1 MSKKFR
7 KDVGA
12 LGLNSLVNVLKTDY
26 SDTEIISYVL
36 DTLCN
41 VCSPEDFDEEVVD
54 DNREDITGVGEGF
67 SEMFLKNKENITLLL
82 NYMEE
87 FDFKIRRP
95 AVQLLTDLLTNC
107 TREVQQQVLDSHTG
121 VSKLMDVLGETR
133 EVLRNDA
140 LIVLF
145 KLTKGN
151 SNIQKIVA
159 FENAFDKLMEIMEFE
174 GWTDGGIVVED
185 CLRLLLNLLRNNPS
199 NQTFFK
205 EGSYINRIR
214 PGLEVIQTDDFGWDA
229 QKVANMLHILQL
241 VRTLNSPTNPS
252 QVTTSCQQATFTSG
266 VMTQLTQILLASG
279 IPADVLTETINT
291 LAEVIRGDNANQQR
305 FMEVSAPSQPPRP
318 AIILLL
324 MSMVNDKQPFSLRCA
339 VLYCFQSYLHKHPA
353 GQAGIVASLLPTAP
367 GDPATDVSAG
377 QLLCGGL
384 FSGEPV
390 SNWLC
395 SAALSHVFM
404 DNPGVQ
410 VELLR
415 VQLATVPG
423 APPVS
428 LLAQTV
434 RLLQHLPSS
443 AMTAR
448 LGLLQLLCAWV
459 AGCPQAVALLLS
471 TPDSLSFIL
480 SQIQSNEH
488 DETERLGHG
497 LCSVLMGLC
506 ILHNDNSVA
515 GHTAADLST
524 LVEKRIGSDTF
535 LDKISNIPKHESYIK
550 ALKSPQLRCGSIGD
564 LVFDHKFCEL
574 FRSIDRDI
582 TGIIMKGA
590 AQSVSDSN
598 GSAANESADVEIY
611 KNFIREQDLRMNQF
625 VEANNLLKVELTN
638 LKAAHVEVQAT
649 VHQLRDQAAIL
660 QAQALNAASN
670 GPTTDAGQESGGG
683 ETTVSHGAGLR
694 QEEIER
700 QVRHKDEYIAEL
712 EARLE
717 REVTEVA
724 QVNDNFKKLVEIH
737 EAQAVEVKTMKKQCE
752 NMRSIL
758 MNKDEEIMKLKNDM
772 PIKPKDGGTD
782 RFENMFMTSLE
793 VEANNKGLKG
803 LELELKLEELER
815 MKAEHQKEIQALEE
829 ERNGLENEVRESRH
843 KIDELEEKAALVDP
857 VRANAQETELR
868 DLRCKVEELQAGC
881 DDRTLQENDSTHIA
895 ELLRGTEQQLNE
907 TREQLRM
914 SMEQVEVMRSV
925 QVVENTRGEKGEG
938 VKELKEKLEEAA
950 SEQED
955 LLVMLAEQEEM
966 GRMKSRLRELG
977 EVVSDAEED
986 EEDIT

>member
-1 MSKKFR
+1 MKFR

-41 VCSPEDFDEEVVD
+41 VCSPEDWEEEVVEEEHD
-54 DNREDITGVGEGF
+54 DFTGVGEGF
-67 SEMFLKNKENITLLL
+67 SEMFLKSEENLPLLL
-82 NYMEE
+82 EVLEE

-95 AVQLLTDLLTNC
+95 AISAPNYLLTNC
-107 TREVQQQVLDSHTG
+107 PRTLQAQILNSHTG
-121 VSKLMDVLGETR
+121 VSRLMDVLSETR

-140 LIVLF
+140 LILLF

-151 SNIQKIVA
+151 ANLQKIVA
-159 FENAFDKLMEIMEFE
+159 FENAFDKLFEVMEAE

-266 VMTQLTQILLASG
+266 VMAQLTQILLASG

-339 VLYCFQSYLHKHPA
+339 VLYCFQSYLHRHPA

-367 GDPATDVSAG
+367 GDPATGTDVSAG

-395 SAALSHVFM
+395 SAALAHVFM

-448 LGLLQLLCAWV
+448 LGLLQLPCAWV

-480 SQIQSNEH
+480 NQIGSNEH

-506 ILHNDNSVA
+506 ILHNDNSVP

-598 GSAANESADVEIY
+598 GPTANESADVEIY
-611 KNFIREQDLRMNQF
+611 KNFIREQDVRMNQF

-660 QAQALNAASN
+660 QAQALNAATN
-670 GPTTDAGQESGGG
+670 GPTDAGQESGGG

-737 EAQAVEVKTMKKQCE
+737 EAQAVEVKTLKKQCE

-772 PIKPKDGGTD
+772 PIKPKDGGSD

-793 VEANNKGLKG
+793 VEAQNKGLKG

-815 MKAEHQKEIQALEE
+815 MKAEHRKEVEALEE
-829 ERNGLENEVRESRH
+829 ERNGLEKEVRESRH

-857 VRANAQETELR
+857 VKANAQETELR

-881 DDRTLQENDSTHIA
+881 DDPTLQANDSAHIV
-895 ELLRGTEQQLNE
+895 ELLRGTERQLNE
-907 TREQLRM
+907 TREQLRI
-914 SMEQVEVMRSV
+914 SRE
-925 QVVENTRGEKGEG
+925 
-938 VKELKEKLEEAA
+938 LEEAA

-955 LLVMLAEQEEM
+955 LLVMLAEQEEKM

-977 EVVSDAEED
+977 
-986 EEDIT
+986 

>member
-1 MSKKFR
+1 M
-7 KDVGA
+7 
-12 LGLNSLVNVLKTDY
+12 
-26 SDTEIISYVL
+26 
-36 DTLCN
+36 
-41 VCSPEDFDEEVVD
+41 
-54 DNREDITGVGEGF
+54 
-67 SEMFLKNKENITLLL
+67 
-82 NYMEE
+82 
-87 FDFKIRRP
+87 
-95 AVQLLTDLLTNC
+95 
-107 TREVQQQVLDSHTG
+107 
-121 VSKLMDVLGETR
+121 
-133 EVLRNDA
+133 
-140 LIVLF
+140 
-145 KLTKGN
+145 
-151 SNIQKIVA
+151 
-159 FENAFDKLMEIMEFE
+159 
-174 GWTDGGIVVED
+174 
-185 CLRLLLNLLRNNPS
+185 
-199 NQTFFK
+199 
-205 EGSYINRIR
+205 
-214 PGLEVIQTDDFGWDA
+214 
-229 QKVANMLHILQL
+229 
-241 VRTLNSPTNPS
+241 PTS
-252 QVTTSCQQATFTSG
+252 TTSCQQATFTSG

-339 VLYCFQSYLHKHPA
+339 VLYCFQSYLHRHPA
-353 GQAGIVASLLPTAP
+353 GQAAIVASLLPTAP
-367 GDPATDVSAG
+367 GDPATNVSAG

-395 SAALSHVFM
+395 SAALAHVFM
-404 DNPGVQ
+404 DNPEVQ

-443 AMTAR
+443 AMAAR

-515 GHTAADLST
+515 GHTA
-524 LVEKRIGSDTF
+524 SD
-535 LDKISNIPKHESYIK
+535 
-550 ALKSPQLRCGSIGD
+550 
-564 LVFDHKFCEL
+564 
-574 FRSIDRDI
+574 RSIDRDI

-598 GSAANESADVEIY
+598 GPTAKESADVEIY
-611 KNFIREQDLRMNQF
+611 KNFIREQDVRMNQF

-638 LKAAHVEVQAT
+638 LKTAHVEVQAT

-660 QAQALNAASN
+660 QAQALNAATN
-670 GPTTDAGQESGGG
+670 GPTDAGLEPGGG

-737 EAQAVEVKTMKKQCE
+737 EA
-752 NMRSIL
+752 
-758 MNKDEEIMKLKNDM
+758 
-772 PIKPKDGGTD
+772 
-782 RFENMFMTSLE
+782 
-793 VEANNKGLKG
+793 
-803 LELELKLEELER
+803 
-815 MKAEHQKEIQALEE
+815 
-829 ERNGLENEVRESRH
+829 
-843 KIDELEEKAALVDP
+843 
-857 VRANAQETELR
+857 
-868 DLRCKVEELQAGC
+868 
-881 DDRTLQENDSTHIA
+881 
-895 ELLRGTEQQLNE
+895 
-907 TREQLRM
+907 
-914 SMEQVEVMRSV
+914 
-925 QVVENTRGEKGEG
+925 
-938 VKELKEKLEEAA
+938 
-950 SEQED
+950 
-955 LLVMLAEQEEM
+955 
-966 GRMKSRLRELG
+966 
-977 EVVSDAEED
+977 
-986 EEDIT
+986 

>member
-41 VCSPEDFDEEVVD
+41 VCSPEDWEEEVVEEEHD
-54 DNREDITGVGEGF
+54 DLTGVGEGL
-67 SEMFLKNKENITLLL
+67 SEMFLKQKENIGLVLQCV
-82 NYMEE
+82 EE

-95 AVQLLTDLLTNC
+95 AVQLLSDLLTNC
-107 TREVQQQVLDSHTG
+107 TREVQQQVLDSHVG
-121 VSKLMDVLGETR
+121 VSRLMDVLSETR

-140 LIVLF
+140 LILLF

-151 SNIQKIVA
+151 ANLQKIVA
-159 FENAFDKLMEIMEFE
+159 FENAFDKLFEIMEAE

-266 VMTQLTQILLASG
+266 VMAQLTQILLASG

-339 VLYCFQSYLHKHPA
+339 VLYCFQSYLHRHPA
-353 GQAGIVASLLPTAP
+353 GQAGIIASLLPTAP
-367 GDPATDVSAG
+367 GDASTDVSAG

-395 SAALSHVFM
+395 SAALAHVFM

-459 AGCPQAVALLLS
+459 AGCPQAVALLLA

-480 SQIQSNEH
+480 NQIQSNEH

-515 GHTAADLST
+515 GHTASDLST

-550 ALKSPQLRCGSIGD
+550 ALKSPQLRCGSIAD

-598 GSAANESADVEIY
+598 GPTANESADVEIY

-649 VHQLRDQAAIL
+649 VHQLRDEAAIL
-660 QAQALNAASN
+660 QAQALNAAATN
-670 GPTTDAGQESGGG
+670 EPTGLEPGAEIA
-683 ETTVSHGAGLR
+683 VSHGDSLR
-694 QEEIER
+694 LEEIER

-724 QVNDNFKKLVEIH
+724 QVNENFKKLVEIH
-737 EAQAVEVKTMKKQCE
+737 EAQSVEVKTLKKQCE

-829 ERNGLENEVRESRH
+829 ERNGLKNEVRESRH

-914 SMEQVEVMRSV
+914 STEQVEAMKKV
-925 QVVENTRGEKGEG
+925 QVAEITKEKEEG
-938 VKELKEKLEEAA
+938 VRELKEKLEEAA

-955 LLVMLAEQEEM
+955 LLVMLAEQEEKL

>member
-41 VCSPEDFDEEVVD
+41 VCSPEDWEEEVVEEERD
-54 DNREDITGVGEGF
+54 DLTGVGEGL
-67 SEMFLKNKENITLLL
+67 SEMFLKQKENIGLVLQCV
-82 NYMEE
+82 EE

-95 AVQLLTDLLTNC
+95 AVQLLSDLLTNC
-107 TREVQQQVLDSHTG
+107 QREVQQQVLDSHVG
-121 VSKLMDVLGETR
+121 VSRLMDVLSETR

-140 LIVLF
+140 LILLF

-151 SNIQKIVA
+151 ANLQKIVA
-159 FENAFDKLMEIMEFE
+159 FENAFDKLFEIMEAE

-214 PGLEVIQTDDFGWDA
+214 PGLEGIQTDDFGWDA

-241 VRTLNSPTNPS
+241 VRTLNSPTNPG
-252 QVTTSCQQATFTSG
+252 QVPTSCQQATFTSG

-339 VLYCFQSYLHKHPA
+339 VLYCFQSYLHRHPA

-367 GDPATDVSAG
+367 GDASTDVSAG

-395 SAALSHVFM
+395 SAALAHVFM

-459 AGCPQAVALLLS
+459 AGCPQAVAHLFS
-471 TPDSLSFIL
+471 TPGSLSFIL
-480 SQIQSNEH
+480 NQIESNEH

-506 ILHNDNSVA
+506 ILHNDNSVV
-515 GHTAADLST
+515 GHTAEDLST

-550 ALKSPQLRCGSIGD
+550 ALKSPQLRCGSIAD

-590 AQSVSDSN
+590 AQTVSASN
-598 GSAANESADVEIY
+598 GPTANESADVEIY
-611 KNFIREQDLRMNQF
+611 KNFIREQDVRMNQF

-638 LKAAHVEVQAT
+638 LKAAHIEVQAT

-660 QAQALNAASN
+660 QAQALNDATN
-670 GPTTDAGQESGGG
+670 EPTGLEPGAVLA
-683 ETTVSHGAGLR
+683 VSHGDSLR
-694 QEEIER
+694 LEEIER

-717 REVTEVA
+717 REVIEVA

-737 EAQAVEVKTMKKQCE
+737 EAQAVEVKTLKKQCE
-752 NMRSIL
+752 NMRGIL
-758 MNKDEEIMKLKNDM
+758 MNKDEEIMKLKNDL

-793 VEANNKGLKG
+793 VEAQNKGLKG
-803 LELELKLEELER
+803 LELELKFEELER

-829 ERNGLENEVRESRH
+829 ERNGLE
-843 KIDELEEKAALVDP
+843 
-857 VRANAQETELR
+857 
-868 DLRCKVEELQAGC
+868 
-881 DDRTLQENDSTHIA
+881 
-895 ELLRGTEQQLNE
+895 
-907 TREQLRM
+907 
-914 SMEQVEVMRSV
+914 
-925 QVVENTRGEKGEG
+925 
-938 VKELKEKLEEAA
+938 KEA
-950 SEQED
+950 
-955 LLVMLAEQEEM
+955 
-966 GRMKSRLRELG
+966 
-977 EVVSDAEED
+977 
-986 EEDIT
+986 

>member
-41 VCSPEDFDEEVVD
+41 VCSPEDWEEEVVEEEHD
-54 DNREDITGVGEGF
+54 DLTGVGEGL
-67 SEMFLKNKENITLLL
+67 SEMFLKQKENIGLVLQCV
-82 NYMEE
+82 EE

-95 AVQLLTDLLTNC
+95 AVQLLSDLLTNC
-107 TREVQQQVLDSHTG
+107 TREVQQQVLDSHVG
-121 VSKLMDVLGETR
+121 VSRLMDVLSETR

-140 LIVLF
+140 LILLF

-151 SNIQKIVA
+151 ANLQKIVA
-159 FENAFDKLMEIMEFE
+159 FENAFDKLFEIMEAE

-241 VRTLNSPTNPS
+241 VRTLNSPTNPG

-266 VMTQLTQILLASG
+266 VMAQLTQILLASG

-305 FMEVSAPSQPPRP
+305 FMEVLAPSQPPRP

-339 VLYCFQSYLHKHPA
+339 VLYCFQSYLHRHPA

-367 GDPATDVSAG
+367 GDASTDVSAG

-395 SAALSHVFM
+395 SAALAHVFM

-515 GHTAADLST
+515 GHTASDLST

-550 ALKSPQLRCGSIGD
+550 ALKSPQLRCGSIAD

-590 AQSVSDSN
+590 AQSVTDSN
-598 GSAANESADVEIY
+598 RPTANESADVEIY
-611 KNFIREQDLRMNQF
+611 KNFIREQDVRMNQF

-649 VHQLRDQAAIL
+649 VDQLRDEAAIL
-660 QAQALNAASN
+660 QAQALNAATN
-670 GPTTDAGQESGGG
+670 EPTGLEPGAEIA
-683 ETTVSHGAGLR
+683 VSHGDSLR
-694 QEEIER
+694 LEEIER

-724 QVNDNFKKLVEIH
+724 QVNENFKKLVEIH
-737 EAQAVEVKTMKKQCE
+737 EAQAVEVKTLKKQCE

-793 VEANNKGLKG
+793 VEAQNKGLKG
-803 LELELKLEELER
+803 LELELKFEELER
-815 MKAEHQKEIQALEE
+815 MKAEHQKEVQALEE

-914 SMEQVEVMRSV
+914 STEQVEAMKKV
-925 QVVENTRGEKGEG
+925 QVAEITKEKEEG
-938 VKELKEKLEEAA
+938 VRELKEKLEEAA

-955 LLVMLAEQEEM
+955 LLVMLAEQEEKL

>member
-41 VCSPEDFDEEVVD
+41 VCSPEDWEEEVVEEEHD
-54 DNREDITGVGEGF
+54 DLTGVGEGL
-67 SEMFLKNKENITLLL
+67 SEMFLKQKENIGLVLQCV
-82 NYMEE
+82 EE

-95 AVQLLTDLLTNC
+95 AVQLLSDLLTNC
-107 TREVQQQVLDSHTG
+107 TREVQQQVLDSHVG
-121 VSKLMDVLGETR
+121 VSRLMDVLSETR

-140 LIVLF
+140 LILLF

-151 SNIQKIVA
+151 ANLQKIVA
-159 FENAFDKLMEIMEFE
+159 FENAFDKLFEIMEAE

-266 VMTQLTQILLASG
+266 VMVQLTQILLASG

-339 VLYCFQSYLHKHPA
+339 VLYCFQSYLHRHPA
-353 GQAGIVASLLPTAP
+353 GQAAIVASLLPTAP

-395 SAALSHVFM
+395 SAALAHVFM

-480 SQIQSNEH
+480 NQIQSNEH

-515 GHTAADLST
+515 GHTASDLST

-550 ALKSPQLRCGSIGD
+550 ALKSPQLRCGSIAD

-582 TGIIMKGA
+582 TGIILKGA

-598 GSAANESADVEIY
+598 GPTANESADVEIY
-611 KNFIREQDLRMNQF
+611 KNFIREQDVRMNQF

-649 VHQLRDQAAIL
+649 VHQLRDEAAIL
-660 QAQALNAASN
+660 QAQALNAATN
-670 GPTTDAGQESGGG
+670 EPTGLEPGAEIA
-683 ETTVSHGAGLR
+683 VSHGESLR
-694 QEEIER
+694 LEEIER

-724 QVNDNFKKLVEIH
+724 QVNENFKKLVEIH
-737 EAQAVEVKTMKKQCE
+737 EAQSVEVKTLKKQCE

-758 MNKDEEIMKLKNDM
+758 MNKDEEIMKLKNDL

-793 VEANNKGLKG
+793 VEAQNKGLKG

-815 MKAEHQKEIQALEE
+815 MKAEHQKEVQALEE

-843 KIDELEEKAALVDP
+843 KIDEREEKAALVDP

-881 DDRTLQENDSTHIA
+881 DERTLQANDSMHIA
-895 ELLRGTEQQLNE
+895 ELLRGVEQQLNE
-907 TREQLRM
+907 MREQLRM
-914 SMEQVEVMRSV
+914 SVEQVEVMKKV
-925 QVVENTRGEKGEG
+925 QVAEVTKEKEEG
-938 VKELKEKLEEAA
+938 VMELKEKLEEAA

-955 LLVMLAEQEEM
+955 LLVMLAEQEEKM

>member
-41 VCSPEDFDEEVVD
+41 VCSPEDWEEEVVEEERD
-54 DNREDITGVGEGF
+54 DLTGVGEGL
-67 SEMFLKNKENITLLL
+67 SEMFLKQKENIGLVLQCV
-82 NYMEE
+82 EE

-95 AVQLLTDLLTNC
+95 AVQLLSDLLTNC
-107 TREVQQQVLDSHTG
+107 QREVQQQVLDLHVG
-121 VSKLMDVLGETR
+121 VSRLMDVLSETR
-133 EVLRNDA
+133 EVLRNDD
-140 LIVLF
+140 LILLF

-151 SNIQKIVA
+151 ANLQKIVA
-159 FENAFDKLMEIMEFE
+159 FENAFDKLFEIMEAE
-174 GWTDGGIVVED
+174 GWTDGGIFVED

-241 VRTLNSPTNPS
+241 VRTLNSPTNPG
-252 QVTTSCQQATFTSG
+252 QITSACQQAISTSG
-266 VMTQLTQILLASG
+266 VLSLLTTILLASG

-305 FMEVSAPSQPPRP
+305 FMEVTAPSQPPRP

-339 VLYCFQSYLHKHPA
+339 VLYCFQSYLHRHPA
-353 GQAGIVASLLPTAP
+353 GQAGIIASLLPTAP

-395 SAALSHVFM
+395 SAALAHVFM

-480 SQIQSNEH
+480 NQIGSNEH

-506 ILHNDNSVA
+506 ILHNDNSVVS
-515 GHTAADLST
+515 HTAADLST

-550 ALKSPQLRCGSIGD
+550 ALKSPQLRCGSIVD

-590 AQSVSDSN
+590 AQSVTDSN
-598 GSAANESADVEIY
+598 RPTANESADVEIY
-611 KNFIREQDLRMNQF
+611 KNFIREQDVRMNQF

-660 QAQALNAASN
+660 QAQALNAATN
-670 GPTTDAGQESGGG
+670 GPTRVPEQGG
-683 ETTVSHGAGLR
+683 ESTVSHGAGLK

-737 EAQAVEVKTMKKQCE
+737 EAQAVEVKTLKMQCE

-803 LELELKLEELER
+803 LELQLKLEEVER
-815 MKAEHQKEIQALEE
+815 MKAEHQKEVQALEE
-829 ERNGLENEVRESRH
+829 ERNGLEKEVRESRH
-843 KIDELEEKAALVDP
+843 KIDELEEKAVLVDP
-857 VRANAQETELR
+857 VKANAQEAEPR
-868 DLRCKVEELQAGC
+868 DLRCKVEELTDVCGDSSLQA
-881 DDRTLQENDSTHIA
+881 NDSSHIA
-895 ELLRGTEQQLNE
+895 RLLHGTEQQLNE
-907 TREQLRM
+907 TREQLRI
-914 SMEQVEVMRSV
+914 SMEQVEVLRSA
-925 QVVENTRGEKGEG
+925 QVEHSNKGDQDE
-938 VKELKEKLEEAA
+938 VKGLKEKL
-950 SEQED
+950 D
-955 LLVMLAEQEEM
+955 
-966 GRMKSRLRELG
+966 
-977 EVVSDAEED
+977 
-986 EEDIT
+986 

>member
-339 VLYCFQSYLHKHPA
+339 VLYCFQSYLHRHPA

-480 SQIQSNEH
+480 NQIGSNEH

-550 ALKSPQLRCGSIGD
+550 ALKSPQLRCGSIAD

-611 KNFIREQDLRMNQF
+611 KNFIREQDVRMNQF

-660 QAQALNAASN
+660 QAQALNAATN
-670 GPTTDAGQESGGG
+670 GPTGVPEQGG
-683 ETTVSHGAGLR
+683 ESTVSHGASLK

-737 EAQAVEVKTMKKQCE
+737 EAQAVEVKTLKKQCE

-914 SMEQVEVMRSV
+914 STEQVEAMKKV
-925 QVVENTRGEKGEG
+925 QVAEITKEKEEG
-938 VKELKEKLEEAA
+938 VRELKEKLEEAA

-955 LLVMLAEQEEM
+955 LLVMLAEQEEKL
-966 GRMKSRLRELG
+966 GRMESRLRELG

>member
-12 LGLNSLVNVLKTDY
+12 LGLNSLVSVLKTDY

-41 VCSPEDFDEEVVD
+41 VCSPEDWEEEVVEEEHD
-54 DNREDITGVGEGF
+54 DLTGVGEGL
-67 SEMFLKNKENITLLL
+67 SEMFLKQKENIGLVLQCV
-82 NYMEE
+82 EE

-95 AVQLLTDLLTNC
+95 AVQLVTFLLSNC
-107 TREVQQQVLDSHTG
+107 SREVQQQVLDSHVG
-121 VSKLMDVLGETR
+121 VSRLMDVLSETR

-140 LIVLF
+140 LLLLF

-151 SNIQKIVA
+151 ANLQKIVA
-159 FENAFDKLMEIMEFE
+159 FENAFDKLFEIMEAE

-214 PGLEVIQTDDFGWDA
+214 PGLEVIQTEDFGWDA
-229 QKVANMLHILQL
+229 QKVANMLHLLQL

-266 VMTQLTQILLASG
+266 VMQRLTEILLASG

-291 LAEVIRGDNANQQR
+291 LAEVIRGENTNQAR
-305 FMEVSAPSQPPRP
+305 FLAVEAPSAPPRP

-339 VLYCFQSYLHKHPA
+339 VLYCFQSYLHRQPA

-395 SAALSHVFM
+395 SAALAHVFM

-480 SQIQSNEH
+480 NQIGSNEH

-506 ILHNDNSVA
+506 ILHNDNSVV

-550 ALKSPQLRCGSIGD
+550 ALKSPQLRCGSIVD

-590 AQSVSDSN
+590 AQSVTDSN
-598 GSAANESADVEIY
+598 RPTANDSADVEIY
-611 KNFIREQDLRMNQF
+611 KNFIREQDVRMNQF

-660 QAQALNAASN
+660 QAQALNAATN
-670 GPTTDAGQESGGG
+670 EPTGLEPGAEIA
-683 ETTVSHGAGLR
+683 VSHGDSLR
-694 QEEIER
+694 LEEIER

-724 QVNDNFKKLVEIH
+724 QVNQNFMNLAKIH
-737 EAQAVEVKTMKKQCE
+737 EAQATEVKTLKKQCE

-758 MNKDEEIMKLKNDM
+758 MNKDEEITKLKNDL

-793 VEANNKGLKG
+793 VEAQNKGLKG

-815 MKAEHQKEIQALEE
+815 MKAEHQKEIEAIEE
-829 ERNGLENEVRESRH
+829 ERNGLEKEVRESRH
-843 KIDELEEKAALVDP
+843 KIDELEEKAALLDP
-857 VRANAQETELR
+857 GRVQAQEAELR

-881 DDRTLQENDSTHIA
+881 DEQTLQANDSTHIA
-895 ELLRGTEQQLNE
+895 ELLRCTEQQLNE
-907 TREQLRM
+907 TREQLRI
-914 SMEQVEVMRSV
+914 SQEQVELMKSAKVG
-925 QVVENTRGEKGEG
+925 ENTREDNGE
-938 VKELKEKLEEAA
+938 A
-950 SEQED
+950 
-955 LLVMLAEQEEM
+955 
-966 GRMKSRLRELG
+966 
-977 EVVSDAEED
+977 
-986 EEDIT
+986 

>member
-12 LGLNSLVNVLKTDY
+12 LGLNSLVTVLKTDY

-41 VCSPEDFDEEVVD
+41 VCSPEDWEEEVVEEEHD
-54 DNREDITGVGEGF
+54 DLTGVGEGL
-67 SEMFLKNKENITLLL
+67 SEMFLKKKENIGLVLQCV
-82 NYMEE
+82 EE

-95 AVQLLTDLLTNC
+95 AVQLLSDLLTNC
-107 TREVQQQVLDSHTG
+107 PREVQQQVLDSHVG
-121 VSKLMDVLGETR
+121 VSRLMDVLSETR

-140 LIVLF
+140 LILLF

-151 SNIQKIVA
+151 ANLQKIVA
-159 FENAFDKLMEIMEFE
+159 FENAFDKLFEVMEAE

-266 VMTQLTQILLASG
+266 VMAQLTQILLASG

-291 LAEVIRGDNANQQR
+291 LAEVIRGDNSNQQR

-339 VLYCFQSYLHKHPA
+339 VLYCFQSYLHRHPA

-367 GDPATDVSAG
+367 GDPATGTDVSAG

-395 SAALSHVFM
+395 SAALAHVFM

-410 VELLR
+410 VELLW
-415 VQLATVPG
+415 
-423 APPVS
+423 
-428 LLAQTV
+428 
-434 RLLQHLPSS
+434 
-443 AMTAR
+443 
-448 LGLLQLLCAWV
+448 AWV

-480 SQIQSNEH
+480 NQIGSNEH

-506 ILHNDNSVA
+506 ILHNDNSVP

-590 AQSVSDSN
+590 AQSVHDSK
-598 GSAANESADVEIY
+598 GPTANESADVEIY
-611 KNFIREQDLRMNQF
+611 KNFIREQDARMNQF

-660 QAQALNAASN
+660 QAQALNAATN
-670 GPTTDAGQESGGG
+670 GPTEQDGES
-683 ETTVSHGAGLR
+683 TVSHGAGLR

-724 QVNDNFKKLVEIH
+724 QVNDNFKKLMDFH
-737 EAQAVEVKTMKKQCE
+737 EAQSVEVKTLKKQSE

-758 MNKDEEIMKLKNDM
+758 MNKDEEIMRLKNDM
-772 PIKPKDGGTD
+772 PIKPKDGGSD

-793 VEANNKGLKG
+793 VEASNKGLKG

-815 MKAEHQKEIQALEE
+815 MKAEHQKEVEALEE
-829 ERNGLENEVRESRH
+829 
-843 KIDELEEKAALVDP
+843 
-857 VRANAQETELR
+857 
-868 DLRCKVEELQAGC
+868 
-881 DDRTLQENDSTHIA
+881 
-895 ELLRGTEQQLNE
+895 
-907 TREQLRM
+907 
-914 SMEQVEVMRSV
+914 
-925 QVVENTRGEKGEG
+925 
-938 VKELKEKLEEAA
+938 
-950 SEQED
+950 
-955 LLVMLAEQEEM
+955 
-966 GRMKSRLRELG
+966 
-977 EVVSDAEED
+977 
-986 EEDIT
+986 

>member
-41 VCSPEDFDEEVVD
+41 VCSPEDWEEEVVEEEHD
-54 DNREDITGVGEGF
+54 DLTGVGEGL
-67 SEMFLKNKENITLLL
+67 SEMFLKQKENIGLVLQCV
-82 NYMEE
+82 EE

-95 AVQLLTDLLTNC
+95 AVQLLSDLLTNC
-107 TREVQQQVLDSHTG
+107 QREVQQQVLDSHVG
-121 VSKLMDVLGETR
+121 VSRLMDVLSETR

-140 LIVLF
+140 LILLF

-151 SNIQKIVA
+151 ANLQKIVA
-159 FENAFDKLMEIMEFE
+159 FENAFDKLFEIMEAE

-241 VRTLNSPTNPS
+241 VRTLNSPTNPG

-266 VMTQLTQILLASG
+266 VMAQLTQILLASG

-339 VLYCFQSYLHKHPA
+339 VLYCFQSYLHRHPA
-353 GQAGIVASLLPTAP
+353 GQAAIVASLLPTAP

-480 SQIQSNEH
+480 NQIQSNEH

-515 GHTAADLST
+515 GHTVSDLST

-590 AQSVSDSN
+590 AQSMSDSN
-598 GSAANESADVEIY
+598 GPTANESADVEIY
-611 KNFIREQDLRMNQF
+611 KNFIREQEVRMNQF

-638 LKAAHVEVQAT
+638 LKTAHVEVQAT
-649 VHQLRDQAAIL
+649 VDQLRDQAAIL
-660 QAQALNAASN
+660 QAQALNAATN
-670 GPTTDAGQESGGG
+670 GPTDAGQEPGGG

-694 QEEIER
+694 RDHSER

-737 EAQAVEVKTMKKQCE
+737 EAQSVEVKTLKKQCE
-752 NMRSIL
+752 NMRGIL
-758 MNKDEEIMKLKNDM
+758 MNKDEEIMKLKNDL

-793 VEANNKGLKG
+793 VDAQNKGLKG

-815 MKAEHQKEIQALEE
+815 MKAEHQKEVQALEE

-914 SMEQVEVMRSV
+914 SMEQVEAMKKV
-925 QVVENTRGEKGEG
+925 QVAEITKEKEEG
-938 VKELKEKLEEAA
+938 VRELKEKLEEAA

-955 LLVMLAEQEEM
+955 LLVMLAEQEEKL

-986 EEDIT
+986 EEDI

>member
-41 VCSPEDFDEEVVD
+41 VCSPEDWEEEVISE
-54 DNREDITGVGEGF
+54 NRDDITGVGDGF
-67 SEMFLKNKENITLLL
+67 SEIFLKNKDNLTTVLKYL
-82 NYMEE
+82 EE

-95 AVQLLTDLLTNC
+95 AVQLISCLLTNC
-107 TREVQQQVLDSHTG
+107 NREVQQQLLDSHVG
-121 VSKLMDVLGETR
+121 VSLMMDVLSDTR
-133 EVLRNDA
+133 EVLRNDS
-140 LIVLF
+140 LILLYKV
-145 KLTKGN
+145 TKGN
-151 SNIQKIVA
+151 ANLQKIVA
-159 FENAFDKLMEIMEFE
+159 FENAFDRLFEIIEAE

-185 CLRLLLNLLRNNPS
+185 CLRLCLNLLRNNPS

-266 VMTQLTQILLASG
+266 VMAQLTQILLASG

-291 LAEVIRGDNANQQR
+291 LAEVIRGDNSNQQR

-339 VLYCFQSYLHKHPA
+339 VLYCFQSYLHRHPA

-367 GDPATDVSAG
+367 GDPATGTDVSAG

-395 SAALSHVFM
+395 SAALAHVFM

-480 SQIQSNEH
+480 NQIGSNEH

-506 ILHNDNSVA
+506 ILHNDNSVP

-582 TGIIMKGA
+582 TGIIRKGA
-590 AQSVSDSN
+590 APTAPDSN
-598 GSAANESADVEIY
+598 GTAATESADVEIY
-611 KNFIREQDLRMNQF
+611 KNFIREQDVRMNQF

-660 QAQALNAASN
+660 QAQALNAATN
-670 GPTTDAGQESGGG
+670 GPTEQDGES
-683 ETTVSHGAGLR
+683 TVSHGAGLR

-717 REVTEVA
+717 REMTEVA

-737 EAQAVEVKTMKKQCE
+737 EAQSVEVKTLKKQSE

-758 MNKDEEIMKLKNDM
+758 MNKDEEIMRLKNDL
-772 PIKPKDGGTD
+772 PIKPKDGGSD

-793 VEANNKGLKG
+793 VEASNKGLKG

-815 MKAEHQKEIQALEE
+815 MKAEHQKEVEALEG
-829 ERNGLENEVRESRH
+829 ERNGLEKEVRESRH

-857 VRANAQETELR
+857 LIANSQETELR

-881 DDRTLQENDSTHIA
+881 DERTLQANDSTHIA
-895 ELLRGTEQQLNE
+895 ELLRGTELQLNE

-914 SMEQVEVMRSV
+914 SREEVDVMRSV
-925 QVVENTRGEKGEG
+925 QVVEK
-938 VKELKEKLEEAA
+938 VEEAG

-955 LLVMLAEQEEM
+955 LLVMLAEQEEKM

-977 EVVSDAEED
+977 EVVSDAED
-986 EEDIT
+986 DDEDIT

>member
-41 VCSPEDFDEEVVD
+41 VCSPEDWEEEVVEEEHD
-54 DNREDITGVGEGF
+54 DLTGVGEGL
-67 SEMFLKNKENITLLL
+67 SEMFLKQKENIGLVLQCV
-82 NYMEE
+82 EE

-95 AVQLLTDLLTNC
+95 AVQLLSDLLTNC
-107 TREVQQQVLDSHTG
+107 PREVQQQVLDSHVG
-121 VSKLMDVLGETR
+121 VSRLMDVLSETR

-140 LIVLF
+140 LILLF

-151 SNIQKIVA
+151 ANLQKIVA
-159 FENAFDKLMEIMEFE
+159 FENAFDKLFEVMEAE

-185 CLRLLLNLLRNNPS
+185 CLRLLLNVLRNNPS

-266 VMTQLTQILLASG
+266 VMAQLTQILLASG

-291 LAEVIRGDNANQQR
+291 LAEVIRGDNSNQQR

-339 VLYCFQSYLHKHPA
+339 VLYCFQSYLHRHPA

-367 GDPATDVSAG
+367 GDPATGTDVSAG

-395 SAALSHVFM
+395 SAALAHVFM

-480 SQIQSNEH
+480 NQIGSNEH

-506 ILHNDNSVA
+506 ILHNDNSVP

-590 AQSVSDSN
+590 AQSVHDSK
-598 GSAANESADVEIY
+598 GPTASESADVEIY
-611 KNFIREQDLRMNQF
+611 KNFIREQDARMNQF

-649 VHQLRDQAAIL
+649 VHQLRDQTAIL
-660 QAQALNAASN
+660 QAQALNAATN
-670 GPTTDAGQESGGG
+670 GPTEQDGES
-683 ETTVSHGAGLR
+683 TVSHGAGLR

-700 QVRHKDEYIAEL
+700 QGRHKDEYIAEL

-737 EAQAVEVKTMKKQCE
+737 EAQSVEVKTLKKQSE

-758 MNKDEEIMKLKNDM
+758 MTKDE
-772 PIKPKDGGTD
+772 GSD

-793 VEANNKGLKG
+793 VEASNKGLKG
-803 LELELKLEELER
+803 LELELKLEELEQ
-815 MKAEHQKEIQALEE
+815 MKAEHQKEVEALEG
-829 ERNGLENEVRESRH
+829 ERNGLEKEVRESRH

-857 VRANAQETELR
+857 LKANSQETELR

-881 DDRTLQENDSTHIA
+881 DERTLQANDSTHIA
-895 ELLRGTEQQLNE
+895 ELLRGTELQLNE
-907 TREQLRM
+907 TREQLRI
-914 SMEQVEVMRSV
+914 SREEVEVMRSV
-925 QVVENTRGEKGEG
+925 QVVEKVEG
-938 VKELKEKLEEAA
+938 VKELKEKLEEAG

-955 LLVMLAEQEEM
+955 LLVMLAEQEEKL

-977 EVVSDAEED
+977 EVVSDAEDDDDDSTHIAELLRGT
-986 EEDIT
+986 ELQLNE

>member
-41 VCSPEDFDEEVVD
+41 VCSPEDWEEEVVEEERD
-54 DNREDITGVGEGF
+54 DLTGVGEGL
-67 SEMFLKNKENITLLL
+67 SEMFLKQRENIGLVLQCV
-82 NYMEE
+82 EE

-95 AVQLLTDLLTNC
+95 AVQLLSDLLTNC
-107 TREVQQQVLDSHTG
+107 TREVQQQVLDSHVG
-121 VSKLMDVLGETR
+121 VSRLMDVLSETR

-140 LIVLF
+140 LILLF

-151 SNIQKIVA
+151 ANLQKIVA
-159 FENAFDKLMEIMEFE
+159 FENAFDKLFEIMEAE

-252 QVTTSCQQATFTSG
+252 QVTTSCQQATFISG
-266 VMTQLTQILLASG
+266 VMAQLTQILLASG
-279 IPADVLTETINT
+279 IPAD
-291 LAEVIRGDNANQQR
+291 
-305 FMEVSAPSQPPRP
+305 

-339 VLYCFQSYLHKHPA
+339 VLYCFQSYLHRHPA
-353 GQAGIVASLLPTAP
+353 GQAAIVASLLPTAP

-395 SAALSHVFM
+395 SAALAHVFM

-459 AGCPQAVALLLS
+459 AGCPQAVALLFS
-471 TPDSLSFIL
+471 TPGSLSFIL
-480 SQIQSNEH
+480 NQIGSNEH

-506 ILHNDNSVA
+506 ILHNDNSVV

-550 ALKSPQLRCGSIGD
+550 ALKSPQLRCGSIAD
-564 LVFDHKFCEL
+564 LIFDHKFCEL

-582 TGIIMKGA
+582 TGIVLRKEGGEA
-590 AQSVSDSN
+590 PVVA
-598 GSAANESADVEIY
+598 ESADVEIY
-611 KNFIREQDLRMNQF
+611 KNFIREQDARMNQF
-625 VEANNLLKVELTN
+625 VEANNLLKVEVTK
-638 LKAAHVEVQAT
+638 LKGEQEEVAATLQ
-649 VHQLRDQAAIL
+649 QLRDQNAVL
-660 QAQALNAASN
+660 QAQ
-670 GPTTDAGQESGGG
+670 
-683 ETTVSHGAGLR
+683 
-694 QEEIER
+694 
-700 QVRHKDEYIAEL
+700 
-712 EARLE
+712 
-717 REVTEVA
+717 
-724 QVNDNFKKLVEIH
+724 
-737 EAQAVEVKTMKKQCE
+737 
-752 NMRSIL
+752 
-758 MNKDEEIMKLKNDM
+758 
-772 PIKPKDGGTD
+772 
-782 RFENMFMTSLE
+782 
-793 VEANNKGLKG
+793 
-803 LELELKLEELER
+803 
-815 MKAEHQKEIQALEE
+815 
-829 ERNGLENEVRESRH
+829 
-843 KIDELEEKAALVDP
+843 
-857 VRANAQETELR
+857 
-868 DLRCKVEELQAGC
+868 
-881 DDRTLQENDSTHIA
+881 
-895 ELLRGTEQQLNE
+895 
-907 TREQLRM
+907 
-914 SMEQVEVMRSV
+914 
-925 QVVENTRGEKGEG
+925 
-938 VKELKEKLEEAA
+938 
-950 SEQED
+950 
-955 LLVMLAEQEEM
+955 
-966 GRMKSRLRELG
+966 
-977 EVVSDAEED
+977 
-986 EEDIT
+986 

>member
-41 VCSPEDFDEEVVD
+41 VCSPEDWEEEVVEEEHD
-54 DNREDITGVGEGF
+54 DLTGVGEGL
-67 SEMFLKNKENITLLL
+67 SEMFLKQKENIGLVLQCV
-82 NYMEE
+82 EE

-95 AVQLLTDLLTNC
+95 AVQLLSDLLTNC
-107 TREVQQQVLDSHTG
+107 TREVQQQVLDSHVG
-121 VSKLMDVLGETR
+121 VSRLMDVLSETR

-140 LIVLF
+140 LILLF

-151 SNIQKIVA
+151 ANLQKIVA
-159 FENAFDKLMEIMEFE
+159 FENAFDKLFEIMEAE

-252 QVTTSCQQATFTSG
+252 QVTTSCQQATFISG
-266 VMTQLTQILLASG
+266 VMAQLTQILLASG
-279 IPADVLTETINT
+279 IPAD
-291 LAEVIRGDNANQQR
+291 
-305 FMEVSAPSQPPRP
+305 

-339 VLYCFQSYLHKHPA
+339 VLYCFQSYLHRHPA
-353 GQAGIVASLLPTAP
+353 GQAAIVASLLPTAP

-395 SAALSHVFM
+395 TAALSHVFM

-459 AGCPQAVALLLS
+459 AGCPQAVAHLFS
-471 TPDSLSFIL
+471 TPGSLSFIL
-480 SQIQSNEH
+480 NQIGSNEH

-506 ILHNDNSVA
+506 ILHNDNSVV

-550 ALKSPQLRCGSIGD
+550 ALKSPQLRCGSIKD

-590 AQSVSDSN
+590 AQSVIDSN
-598 GSAANESADVEIY
+598 GPTANESADVEIY
-611 KNFIREQDLRMNQF
+611 KNFIREQDVRMNQF

-660 QAQALNAASN
+660 QAQALNAATN
-670 GPTTDAGQESGGG
+670 GPTDAGLEPGGG

-737 EAQAVEVKTMKKQCE
+737 EAQAVEVKTLKKQCE

-829 ERNGLENEVRESRH
+829 ERN
-843 KIDELEEKAALVDP
+843 
-857 VRANAQETELR
+857 
-868 DLRCKVEELQAGC
+868 
-881 DDRTLQENDSTHIA
+881 
-895 ELLRGTEQQLNE
+895 
-907 TREQLRM
+907 
-914 SMEQVEVMRSV
+914 
-925 QVVENTRGEKGEG
+925 
-938 VKELKEKLEEAA
+938 
-950 SEQED
+950 
-955 LLVMLAEQEEM
+955 
-966 GRMKSRLRELG
+966 
-977 EVVSDAEED
+977 
-986 EEDIT
+986 